1 MRDQG
6 TSLLQESERSVGFV
20 VGELQQH
27 VWDMLAD
34 KAIARMPKYVL
45 AKEANRVLADFVFS
59 NTEMGDRN
67 GPIR

>member
-20 VGELQQH
+20 VGELQQR
-27 VWDMLAD
+27 VWDMLAE

-59 NTEMGDRN
+59 NTEMGDRT